1 MARLLLGEKSDY
13 HFRQSCWS
21 IISLIFISS
30 SKLWFCLEVW
40 VELEIIWKL
49 EYNFFLLKMNSEW
62 PCWLL
67 FYRLDG
73 MPRGQ
78 KLLFCGNCWSSFCIL
93 FLSSSQISTKSLDTF
108 FRGLSSR
115 SSHYGVDEK
124 RPKSLWAKFTT
135 LILLDCA
142 MSSFSGVI
150 CLFCLVVYIVY
161 LLHTLLLH

>member
-1 MARLLLGEKSDY
+1 MLTTY
-13 HFRQSCWS
+13 
-21 IISLIFISS
+21 
-30 SKLWFCLEVW
+30 
-40 VELEIIWKL
+40 
-49 EYNFFLLKMNSEW
+49 FFYW
-62 PCWLL
+62 
-67 FYRLDG
+67 LDG

-142 MSSFSGVI
+142 MSFFLVSFIYFVW
-150 CLFCLVVYIVY
+150 YISTRHVLTY
-161 LLHTLLLH
+161 IGTFITTIEEGSYIK

>member
-1 MARLLLGEKSDY
+1 MGGNNMKTWI
-13 HFRQSCWS
+13 Q
-21 IISLIFISS
+21 
-30 SKLWFCLEVW
+30 
-40 VELEIIWKL
+40 
-49 EYNFFLLKMNSEW
+49 FFFFQLKMNGEW

-142 MSSFSGVI
+142 MSFFLVSFI
-150 CLFCLVVYIVY
+150 CFVWYISTMYVRNPNPKY
-161 LLHTLLLH
+161 ENGF